1 MIEIRKIPVGR
12 GAGWIGDGWRIFTA
26 SPGMWVVLTI
36 IWVLISLVLQAVP
49 LAGMLA
55 TLFVAPILGG
65 GLLLAADDVRRGR
78 ELDVGTLFRPVTDPA
93 TRNPMLVLGGIYLGA
108 NMAVFLATMLIVI
121 AGMGAAIMHNGM
133 PSRPPRIDPAQ
144 VDPSV
149 LFAMG
154 GIFIAVA
161 LLILTLVLLIT
172 ILFYFAIPLVAFGRT
187 EPGNAIATGTRAL
200 LRNWAPLTILGLL
213 YIPLSLLATIPLA
226 LGWLVLLP
234 MTIGMW
240 YASYRDVFPAH
251 ETGADAGSGIGGD
264 GEDDAPIALP
274 ASPET

>member
-1 MIEIRKIPVGR
+1 MIESRKMPVGR
-12 GAGWIGDGWRIFTA
+12 GVGWIGDGWRVFVA

-36 IWVLISLVLQAVP
+36 IWVLISLALQTVP

-55 TLFVAPILGG
+55 GLFVAPILGG
-65 GLLLAADDVRRGR
+65 GLLLAADEVRHGR

-108 NMAVFLATMLIVI
+108 NMAVFVATMLVVV
-121 AGMGAAIMHNGM
+121 GVLGAAILQNGV
-133 PSRPPRIDPAQ
+133 SADTPRIDPAQ
-144 VDPSV
+144 VDPAM

-154 GIFIAVA
+154 GIAVIVV
-161 LLILTLVLLIT
+161 LLIVTLVLLVT
-172 ILFYFAIPLVAFGRT
+172 VLFYFAIPLVAFGRA
-187 EPGNAIATGTRAL
+187 EPGSAIATGTRAL

-240 YASYRDVFPAH
+240 YASYRDVFPADM
-251 ETGADAGSGIGGD
+251 GDADSPSASGN
-264 GEDDAPIALP
+264 DDPPPALP
-274 ASPET
+274 ASSAG